1 MQVAFSFQLPIGMI
15 FIYCCCT
22 ENSQAAM
29 NSFQL
34 QLLLRVK

>member
-1 MQVAFSFQLPIGMI
+1 MI

-22 ENSQAAM
+22 DNSQAAM